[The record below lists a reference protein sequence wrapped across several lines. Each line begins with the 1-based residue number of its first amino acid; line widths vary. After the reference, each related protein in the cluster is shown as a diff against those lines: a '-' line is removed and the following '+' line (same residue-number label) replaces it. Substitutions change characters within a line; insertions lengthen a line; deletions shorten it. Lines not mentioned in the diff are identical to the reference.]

1 MNGWRQRGTTTV
13 VFAFIG
19 ATALIV
25 LFAAI
30 EVGRAL
36 FVVNA
41 LNESTRRGAR
51 MAAVCPLNDP
61 AIAEVALFNT
71 PGGGSASPV
80 IGGLTAAN
88 VLVEYLGA
96 NGDPTGTFNNIRFV
110 RVRIVDFQHQML
122 IPFASYI
129 FTAPPS
135 ATTLPRESLGIP
147 RDGTVQA
154 C

>member
-13 VFAFIG
+13 EFAFIG